1 MTKLLGVKV
10 RVNVTVR
17 WLLFSVWDPLTFRPL
32 PCYDQC
38 VIGHAEYSLET
49 IQMSV
54 PVHWHLDSC
63 QYWCLLDL
71 CCLPSQNQPSSADSL
86 SYQLSLVGS
95 SSDNDIKTDY

>member
-54 PVHWHLDSC
+54 PVH
-63 QYWCLLDL
+63 
-71 CCLPSQNQPSSADSL
+71 
-86 SYQLSLVGS
+86 
-95 SSDNDIKTDY
+95 